1 MISDGYHWQRPGMN
15 RRRADSRV
23 SFWVMTALILSVA
36 AHGVLWVV
44 FGTFKVEP
52 VAEITLTDAFSI
64 KRSTFDSTVLDDVNP
79 GTEAP
84 VTRDSSKGQSEES
97 DLLADEIAK
106 LTEFDPDDI
115 PADFLVNAEIKMTPA
130 VEAVENL
137 ALNTPGAE
145 TEILASPADSN
156 GDPTQDISQI
166 LRGMEKR
173 PNPVDPNHPEM
184 NVGDLLG
191 AQEDSATDLA
201 DLAKGNGEDGP
212 GDLIPDGYASLD
224 QVLGMKGNGDPGKPI
239 WVPTDVLFAFN
250 SAELKD
256 EARLSLMKLG
266 ALIMQRMDSEF
277 VLEGHTDTIGED
289 QYNLALSVN
298 RATAIRNWL
307 LDALRLDPARIK
319 VKGLGK
325 SKPLIAEGTPE
336 EQAQNRRVEVT
347 IQPLGTES
355 PF

>member
-1 MISDGYHWQRPGMN
+1 MISEGYHWQRPGMN
-15 RRRADSRV
+15 RRRADSRL

-36 AHGVLWVV
+36 AHGILWIL

-64 KRSTFDSTVLDDVNP
+64 KRSTFDSTVLDDVDP
-79 GTEAP
+79 GTDDPLTKDPAN
-84 VTRDSSKGQSEES
+84 GQSPDSPES
-97 DLLADEIAK
+97 AEEIAK
-106 LTEFDPDDI
+106 FTEFTPDDI

-137 ALNTPGAE
+137 ALDAPGAE
-145 TEILASPADSN
+145 SESLANPADGA
-156 GDPTQDISQI
+156 GDPTHDISQI
-166 LRGMEKR
+166 LQGMDKR
-173 PNPVDPNHPEM
+173 PKPLDPDHPEM

-191 AQEDSATDLA
+191 GPDDNATDLA
-201 DLAKGNGEDGP
+201 DLARGGGGDGP

-224 QVLGMKGNGDPGKPI
+224 QVLGMKGKGDPGKPI

-266 ALIMQRMDSEF
+266 ALIMQRKDSEF
-277 VLEGHTDTIGED
+277 VLEGHTDTIGDE

-307 LDALRLDPARIK
+307 LDALRLDPSRIK

-325 SKPLIAEGTPE
+325 SKPLIPEGTPE

-347 IQPLGTES
+347 IQPLGTEG